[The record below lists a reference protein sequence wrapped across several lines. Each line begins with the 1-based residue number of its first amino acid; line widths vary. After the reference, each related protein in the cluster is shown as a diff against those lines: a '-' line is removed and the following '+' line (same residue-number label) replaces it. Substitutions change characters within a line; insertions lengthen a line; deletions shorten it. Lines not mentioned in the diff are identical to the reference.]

1 MIRTYHDNLITS
13 NRGKDCMQKFAR
25 ALKTVLNMMI
35 NTPQKRMT
43 LLTNEE
49 KTKHEESNRRQICKE
64 KFFQDTENKKYHHY
78 KKLIDHCHYT
88 GKYRGA
94 AHSIC
99 NLKYKAP
106 KEILVLFHNGSK
118 YDYHFIINE
127 LAKGIDGITCI
138 DDDTEKYIT
147 FTIPIK
153 KENKDGNLIT
163 LKLKFIDSFRFMK
176 RSLSDLVDNLSETN
190 KQEC

>member
-1 MIRTYHDNLITS
+1 
-13 NRGKDCMQKFAR
+13 
-25 ALKTVLNMMI
+25 MMI
-35 NTPQKRMT
+35 NTPQKIMT

-49 KTKHEESNRRQICKE
+49 KRKHEESNHCHIWKE
-64 KFFQDTENKKYHHY
+64 KKER
-78 KKLIDHCHYT
+78 DHCHYT

-127 LAKGIDGITCI
+127 
-138 DDDTEKYIT
+138 
-147 FTIPIK
+147 
-153 KENKDGNLIT
+153 
-163 LKLKFIDSFRFMK
+163 
-176 RSLSDLVDNLSETN
+176 
-190 KQEC
+190 